1 MKLLM
6 RYKQGWGH
14 QAVVVGHED
23 DHQNRFNRFIGSM
36 LWSDWDSVAG
46 CDDFLN
52 ALDEVDHKAQQ
63 ERSFCG
69 NGWFITIR
77 NDSVLIEFAAD
88 QTTERFTIE
97 QGRRA
102 VTGWQKLLSMPDAD
116 ESQVIVEL

>member
-1 MKLLM
+1 MLM
-6 RYKQGWGH
+6 HYKQGWGP
-14 QAVVVGHED
+14 QAVVVGRED

-46 CDDFLN
+46 CDDFLK
-52 ALDEVDHKAQQ
+52 ALDEVGHKVQQ

-88 QTTERFTIE
+88 QTTTERFTIE
-97 QGRRA
+97 QVRRA
-102 VTGWQKLLSMPDAD
+102 VTGWRKLLTMPDTA